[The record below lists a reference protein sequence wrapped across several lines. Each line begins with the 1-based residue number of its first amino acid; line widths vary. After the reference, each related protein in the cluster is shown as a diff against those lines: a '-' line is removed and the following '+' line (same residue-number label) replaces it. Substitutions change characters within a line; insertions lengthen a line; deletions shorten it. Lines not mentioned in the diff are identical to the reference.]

1 MDCLIRFVCFGMA
14 VFISLIWFIRFVKG
28 KFRLVG
34 FCCFV
39 LWNSSNL
46 LKSFLQLRA
55 ASFKWP
61 LRHHQAPFTGIKS
74 VSLLVNQLVTR
85 VGNVPTWVR

>member
-1 MDCLIRFVCFGMA
+1 MDCLIWFVCFGMA
-14 VFISLIWFIRFVKG
+14 VFISLIWFVKG
-28 KFRLVG
+28 KFGLIG

-46 LKSFLQLRA
+46 LKSFLKLRA

-85 VGNVPTWVR
+85 VDNDPTWVR